1 MYIIASSWIL
11 VQKGLLTNVVCVRF
25 QLLCPQVSSELLPS
39 HVQGAYLRFPSAT
52 DLTTDYNGE
61 YTCTVTS
68 NRLPTRKLS
77 AIFVVLEPG
86 EWYTTNNKQQKQL
99 LASQPLPLTIF
110 VYSILLH
117 AYIHIHTCIPQIW
130 WLTLLCQ
137 ITKTIPATIV
147 SLPMYVVT

>member
-1 MYIIASSWIL
+1 MLPHTPIVNPVYTPQQL
-11 VQKGLLTNVVCVRF
+11 NTGTKGLLTKVVCVRF

-86 EWYTTNNKQQKQL
+86 E
-99 LASQPLPLTIF
+99 
-110 VYSILLH
+110 
-117 AYIHIHTCIPQIW
+117 
-130 WLTLLCQ
+130 
-137 ITKTIPATIV
+137 
-147 SLPMYVVT
+147 